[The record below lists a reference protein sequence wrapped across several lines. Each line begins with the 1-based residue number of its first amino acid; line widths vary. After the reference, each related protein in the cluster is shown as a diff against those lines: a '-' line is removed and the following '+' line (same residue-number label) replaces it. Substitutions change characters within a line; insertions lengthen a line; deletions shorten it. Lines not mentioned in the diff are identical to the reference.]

1 MNDLSQHWR
10 QRFRQKGHSSDRY
23 RARLSLESL
32 EDRWL
37 LSAGFVQINLAS
49 DVPGLALHTDFN
61 LVNPWGISF
70 SPTGPF
76 WLGENGGGVSDLL
89 DGRGQMIPLVVNIP
103 SDFQGGGSP
112 TGTVFNSSSGFE
124 ITENGRSG
132 SGIFLFA
139 SEDGTISA
147 WNPLVDPANAVVAID
162 NSDVGAVYKGLA
174 LAATPDGQTFLY
186 AADFSRGT
194 IDVFDEHFQPVS
206 NPGAFADPNIPAG
219 YAPFN
224 VENIDNLL
232 YVTYAQQ
239 DASRYDEVPGA
250 GHGFIDVYRT
260 DGTLVTRFASG
271 GALNAPWGIARAPSD
286 FGPFSGDLLV
296 GNTGDGHI
304 NAFDP
309 HTGAFLGT
317 LTDANGNT
325 IAIPHLW
332 GLTFGNGHLAGATD
346 TLFFSAGVNDE
357 NDGLFGA
364 IQFSRTGRPGST
376 AGDGIFN
383 PNAPGEAEDYPLPP
397 EGGPALQG
405 NQGDATHP
413 VVLLLPIGDSAIVLA
428 PTLSTGVQTGTDS
441 PGTPTELSTT
451 TGPASMTFAT
461 LGTTQ
466 TNPSRTDAHADG
478 SSSSRPL
485 ALTAFLDVNPQR
497 RATAERS
504 GESLPPNAGAAAL
517 SRGSAVVNP
526 VPRGR
531 VVKPSAGEELVRTDK
546 IEIAATPVE
555 TAQTRNADLPPATVE
570 KAGLSPEGNWLSWL
584 RKLSLPLGA
593 LLVWNGLH
601 RFSPRANNP
610 TPRIGG
616 RESV

>member
-1 MNDLSQHWR
+1 VTALPQHGR
-10 QRFRQKGHSSDRY
+10 QHMRQKGHSSARY
-23 RARLSLESL
+23 RARPTLESL
-32 EDRWL
+32 ESRWL
-37 LSAGFVQINLAS
+37 LSAGFVQINLDS
-49 DVPGLALHTDFN
+49 DIPGLALHTDPN
-61 LVNPWGISF
+61 LVNPWGVSF

-76 WLGENGGGVSDLL
+76 WLGENGSGVSELL

-103 SDFQGGGSP
+103 SDNQGGGSP
-112 TGTVFNSSSGFE
+112 TGTVFNSGPGFE
-124 ITENGRSG
+124 ITDNGLSG
-132 SGIFLFA
+132 PGIFLFDT
-139 SEDGTISA
+139 EDGTIAA
-147 WNPLVDPANAVVAID
+147 WNPLVDPTHAVVAVD

-206 NPGAFADPNIPAG
+206 NPGAFEDPNLPAE

-224 VENIDNLL
+224 VENIHNLL

-239 DASRYDEVPGA
+239 DASRYDDVPGA

-260 DGTLVTRFASG
+260 DGTLVGRFTSG
-271 GALNAPWGIARAPSD
+271 GALNSPWGMALAPSN

-364 IQFSRTGRPGST
+364 IQFSWTGRAGST
-376 AGDGIFN
+376 AGDSIFN

-397 EGGPALQG
+397 AGGPTLQS
-405 NQGDATHP
+405 NQGDTTHP
-413 VVLLLPIGDSAIVLA
+413 VVLLLPVGDSAIVLA
-428 PTLSTGVQTGTDS
+428 PTLSTGVQSGSES
-441 PGTPTELSTT
+441 PGTPAELSTSM
-451 TGPASMTFAT
+451 GPASMTFAS
-461 LGTTQ
+461 LGTTG
-466 TNPSRTDAHADG
+466 TTASRTDPHAGG
-478 SSSSRPL
+478 SASSKPL
-485 ALTAFLDVNPQR
+485 SLTAFLDVNPQR
-497 RATAERS
+497 RTTAERP
-504 GESLPPNAGAAAL
+504 GESLPPDAGAATL
-517 SRGSAVVNP
+517 SRGSAVVDP
-526 VPRGR
+526 VPRGT
-531 VVKPSAGEELVRTDK
+531 VVKSQAGEELVRADK
-546 IEIAATPVE
+546 VEIAATTPVE
-555 TAQTRNADLPPATVE
+555 ADSTSTADLSRATVE
-570 KAGLSPEGNWLSWL
+570 KAALSPDGTLLSWL
-584 RKLSLPLGA
+584 RKLSLPLGV

-601 RFSPRANNP
+601 RCLPGS
-610 TPRIGG
+610 GHVG
-616 RESV
+616 RESNRK